1 MEKIDIIIVD
11 DHLLFSQALNGLISA
26 FEAYNVLAVLVNGK
40 ELVTYFSGENKHPD
54 IVLMD
59 IQMPIMNGIEA
70 TRWLKGNFPEIK
82 VLALSMENEDETI
95 IKMLQAGANGYLL
108 KDIHPSL
115 LEHALKEVYITG
127 NFYTE
132 NVAKTLLNHADGKRN
147 KENIIFKEKELEFL
161 KLVCSEMTYKQI
173 AEKMYL
179 SPKTV
184 ENYREALF
192 DKLNVKSRIG
202 LVLYAIKEKIVSP

>member
-26 FEAYNVLAVLVNGK
+26 FEKHNVLAVLANGK
-40 ELVTYFSGENKHPD
+40 ELMNYFEGENKHPD

-59 IQMPIMNGIEA
+59 IQMPIMNGIES

-95 IKMLQAGANGYLL
+95 IKMLKAGANGYLL

-115 LEHALKEVYITG
+115 LEHALKEVYFTG

-132 NVAKTLLNHADGKRN
+132 NVANTLLNSLGEKRN
-147 KENIIFKEKELEFL
+147 EGGIILKEKELEFL
-161 KLVCSEMTYKQI
+161 KLSCTEMTYKQI
-173 AEKMYL
+173 ADAMFL
-179 SPKTV
+179 SPKTI

-192 DKLNVKSRIG
+192 AKLNVKSRIG